1 MATNVRAT
9 VESRLEYVSDKQGHL
24 KGVIV
29 PIGLW
34 RDIAS
39 ELETTHLLKS
49 KAMRQRLLMA
59 KRRKKG
65 IPLGEALE
73 KLGI

>member
-1 MATNVRAT
+1 MATKAQAT
-9 VESRLEYVSDKQGHL
+9 VESKVEYVSDKQGHL
-24 KGVIV
+24 RGVIV

-39 ELETTHLLKS
+39 ELETAYLLKS
-49 KAMRQRLLMA
+49 RTMRQRLLKA

-65 IPLGEALE
+65 ILLEEALE